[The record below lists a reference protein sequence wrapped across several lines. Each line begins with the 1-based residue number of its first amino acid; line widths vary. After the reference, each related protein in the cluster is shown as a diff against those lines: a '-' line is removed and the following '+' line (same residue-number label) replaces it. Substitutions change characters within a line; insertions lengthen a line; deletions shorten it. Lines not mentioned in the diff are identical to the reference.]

1 MQPQNTDDNTDK
13 PITTPIP
20 NNITT
25 PIPKLTKREQA
36 LKNLSKVNMLERHKK
51 AKGGRKPI
59 VRDAGKS
66 MKIWA
71 KMYLESSESVQDF
84 EKWRKLKPHEA
95 LTWAYK
101 AVYGDGNDKTEQIN
115 KGQVN
120 VLISILTG
128 KTAINISQASS
139 NLTQLPQVKA
149 NPLPLNAEP
158 IDNIGSDNNSKT

>member
-1 MQPQNTDDNTDK
+1 
-13 PITTPIP
+13 
-20 NNITT
+20 
-25 PIPKLTKREQA
+25 
-36 LKNLSKVNMLERHKK
+36 MLERSKK
-51 AKGGRKPI
+51 GKGGRKPI
-59 VRDAGKS
+59 VKDAGKS

-139 NLTQLPQVKA
+139 NLTQSPQVKA
-149 NPLPLNAEP
+149 NSLPLIAQP
-158 IDNIGSDNNSKT
+158 IDNMDSASNSKT

>member
-1 MQPQNTDDNTDK
+1 MTDDNT
-13 PITTPIP
+13 TTPIITP
-20 NNITT
+20 TSNNPTIPT
-25 PIPKLTKREQA
+25 PKLTKREIA
-36 LKNLSKVNMLERHKK
+36 LKNLSKVNMLERSKK
-51 AKGGRKPI
+51 GKGGRKPI

-128 KTAINISQASS
+128 KTAINISQSSS

-158 IDNIGSDNNSKT
+158 IDNIDSDNNSKT